1 MKTIVPV
8 AAALAI
14 LLAAT
19 IAPAQPQG
27 VAPKDPQV
35 QPPVADDLESLWR
48 QIDCECDCECC
59 EHIKALI
66 KQRIK
71 DPHRRP
77 QLGERERSERTER
90 DWKPRR
96 QRDLERRER
105 RIRHP
110 RGTKG
115 MWDRPWP
122 RSGDRWFDAARHHRY
137 LKARKA
143 NKARRHLD
151 LTDDQREQMREIR
164 YQWKMKRIDLEAKLD
179 KAELE
184 FKHLMRAG
192 DMGEKEIRARVDAM
206 ASMRADLEFNRIMSR
221 MESRNVLTEE
231 QRKNFQWD
239 RPREMKKKRRR

>member
-1 MKTIVPV
+1 MRTLIPIT
-8 AAALAI
+8 AALAI
-14 LLAAT
+14 LLAAS

-27 VAPKDPQV
+27 TAPKDPQV
-35 QPPVADDLESLWR
+35 QPPMGDDLESLWR

-77 QLGERERSERTER
+77 QLGARGREARK
-90 DWKPRR
+90 WK
-96 QRDLERRER
+96 
-105 RIRHP
+105 RHP
-110 RGTKG
+110 
-115 MWDRPWP
+115 
-122 RSGDRWFDAARHHRY
+122 
-137 LKARKA
+137 
-143 NKARRHLD
+143 LD
-151 LTDDQREQMREIR
+151 LTDEQRTQMRDIR

-192 DMGEKEIRARVDAM
+192 DMDEKEIRARVNAI

-221 MESRNVLTEE
+221 LESRQVLTDE
-231 QRKNFQWD
+231 QRKDFQWD
-239 RPREMKKKRRR
+239 RPKEMKKKRRR